1 MSSRNKTIKYLLIS
15 CLFSGYLCA
24 NEFEEEIKRDM
35 AEQDKTDVREKYS
48 KQVKACLYH
57 LVKRE
62 RKIAA
67 KKRDRKLST
76 AIEYKSKKVDLYDDF
91 GPLK

>member
-1 MSSRNKTIKYLLIS
+1 MSSRNKAVKYLLIS
-15 CLFSGYLCA
+15 SLFSGYLYA
-24 NEFEEEIKRDM
+24 NEFEEEIKREM
-35 AEQDKTDVREKYS
+35 TEQNETDVREQYS
-48 KQVKACLYH
+48 KQVRTCLCH

-67 KKRDRKLST
+67 KKRDRKLS
-76 AIEYKSKKVDLYDDF
+76 AEYKSKKVDLYDDF